1 VNNPHDKQGYF
12 DHILKL
18 NERIGDGQKYS
29 IKVPVELCQFVLRQ
43 KMLPAFKI
51 YLLLKMTT
59 SGKCR
64 LEKWDKIMY
73 SEFCGYTSF
82 KSFDNNLKNLRSLN
96 WLGYNERTCYYFIR
110 SFASIQK
117 QHQLLKSRTGFW
129 FAIQDMQDFDGV
141 IYGAF
146 IGYLSKHQGKLQR
159 ADQKNGRSNQTL
171 CKSPGFYPVANR
183 ALAKI
188 LNISV
193 STASM
198 MKRRAEEEG
207 AIEVIRKRIVTPA
220 TYSSFRILQTH
231 YSDEILKPI
240 LWKSKFYQRFPD
252 LVRANLKYGMRKKID
267 Q

>member
-1 VNNPHDKQGYF
+1 MNNPQYKQGYF

-18 NERIGDGQKYS
+18 NERIGDSKKYS

-43 KMLPAFKI
+43 KMLPSFKI

-73 SEFCGYTSF
+73 SEFCGYTSI
-82 KSFDNNLKNLRSLN
+82 KSFDNNLKKLQSLN
-96 WLGYNERTCYYFIR
+96 WIGYNEKTFYYFIR
-110 SFASIQK
+110 GFAFIQR

-129 FAIQDMQDFDGV
+129 FAIQDNQDFDAV
-141 IYGAF
+141 IYGAV
-146 IGYLSKHQGKLQR
+146 IGYLSKHQGKMQR

-171 CKSPGFYPVANR
+171 CKSPGYYPVANR
-183 ALAKI
+183 ALTKI

-198 MKRRAEEEG
+198 MKRRAEESG
-207 AIEVIRKRIVTPA
+207 AIDVKRKRICEPA
-220 TYSSFRILQTH
+220 THDVFKRLEPDYPK
-231 YSDEILKPI
+231 EIDIPFI
-240 LWKSKFYQRFPD
+240 WKSRIYYRFPD
-252 LVRANLKYGMRKKID
+252 FIRANLKYGMRKKID